1 MWVLRIDLNL
11 SSALRQFQK
20 NKETEKKKMTVEHQ
34 TSFCETCNG
43 MIRQQILC
51 LKLGSPYGLQRVFDL
66 AGIYNE

>member
-1 MWVLRIDLNL
+1 
-11 SSALRQFQK
+11 
-20 NKETEKKKMTVEHQ
+20 MTVEHQ